1 MVAGVFA
8 ACDPNALD
16 VAKSYSDSEIVP
28 PAMKSMP
35 SVNVSQANYDANGL
49 VTFSW
54 DAADF
59 GMPSALN
66 YSLYM
71 SSDNRKDM
79 QLASNI
85 FSSKYEI
92 DYQSLYNRLIGE
104 SYLGLAKGRKHTV
117 ACYVTATMGDNFTV
131 VKSQPVNV
139 DFEIA
144 RISTGI
150 NMLYVTGDFNNNHP
164 DRDGM
169 EEDKDGSKTYRGLIN
184 MKNPSISTNN
194 FKFVEYTYA
203 GTTEGNLYG
212 DEGGVVA
219 VGGSALQATP
229 ELTWFKVDLNTGKY
243 QMATLG
249 GAIRLCGFNGSWS
262 FKNNPE
268 LVYDATEN
276 AWIGVAEYSTS
287 NFRISINDSWSYTFG
302 PKRIE
307 DLVLKDGA
315 DIKIYHNDIGKPIVG
330 GDTNFKMASPG
341 KYRFKFY
348 YESADCTWHLSV
360 NVAS

>member
-1 MVAGVFA
+1 MKKLFLIYFLSVISLA
-8 ACDPNALD
+8 A
-16 VAKSYSDSEIVP
+16 
-28 PAMKSMP
+28 SMSP
-35 SVNVSQANYDANGL
+35 LHAQGSGYPIKGTVV
-49 VTFSW
+49 
-54 DAADF
+54 DAA
-59 GMPSALN
+59 GIPV
-66 YSLYM
+66 
-71 SSDNRKDM
+71 
-79 QLASNI
+79 
-85 FSSKYEI
+85 
-92 DYQSLYNRLIGE
+92 IGAAV
-104 SYLGLAKGRKHTV
+104 Y
-117 ACYVTATMGDNFTV
+117 
-131 VKSQPVNV
+131 
-139 DFEIA
+139 
-144 RISTGI
+144 
-150 NMLYVTGDFNNNHP
+150 
-164 DRDGM
+164 
-169 EEDKDGSKTYRGLIN
+169 
-184 MKNPSISTNN
+184 
-194 FKFVEYTYA
+194 
-203 GTTEGNLYG
+203 
-212 DEGGVVA
+212 EGGVVA